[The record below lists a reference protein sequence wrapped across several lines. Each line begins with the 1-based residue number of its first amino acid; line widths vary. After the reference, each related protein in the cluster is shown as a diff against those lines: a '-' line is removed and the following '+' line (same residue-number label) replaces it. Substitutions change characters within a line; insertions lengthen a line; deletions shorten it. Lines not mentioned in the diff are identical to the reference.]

1 MKKTKILLEL
11 KPAFWEGFAGIP
23 QETRLLF
30 SMLKKENS
38 LHTNGFLQ
46 PVLSYHTSFSRIKK
60 RKAWKVYYKTS
71 NLIVRLLENEEKTFF
86 NQIKN
91 FFLRN
96 LGNVYFIL
104 LRRFIYIKTIKLQL
118 NLFKEFVW
126 EKSFSKTLNP
136 NLLNLVTSG
145 RIELCNYG
153 LKMFHDFI
161 IFSKGFFFP
170 RLKLTSDIFISQTPY
185 PAKIHKQTIHIV
197 RYHDAIPIL
206 LPQTISDKLQH
217 QKQHMFAL
225 KTNVNNGS
233 WFSCVSEASRNDL
246 IKIFP
251 KVKERSV
258 TIYNTVSDI
267 FFNENSNK
275 NITKN
280 IIRKNLHEGDVG
292 RKIFIGPNFLS
303 NKEKE
308 LFYKK
313 NIFDAEYDYIL
324 AVGTVEPRKNYSRLI
339 SAWEKIRLNKNSNLK
354 LIIVGGLGWDY
365 ELFLKRIVPW
375 MEKGELF
382 LLSSVPNYE
391 LRALYKHAAAC
402 ICPSIKEG
410 FDFSGIEAMKS
421 GCLVVSSEISVHTE
435 IYKNATLYFNPFS
448 TTDMSNSII
457 KALELPENL
466 KKRQI
471 EAGFEVSQLYTE
483 EKILPCWKSFFE
495 KVKNN

>member
-11 KPAFWEGFAGIP
+11 RPAFWEGFAGIP

-46 PVLSYHTSFSRIKK
+46 PNLSYYTKFSIIKK
-60 RKAWKVYYKTS
+60 RESHNVYYKTS
-71 NLIVRLLENEEKTFF
+71 NLILRLLANEEKNFF
-86 NQIKN
+86 NFVKN
-91 FFLRN
+91 FFLRR
-96 LGNVYFIL
+96 LGVVFNIL
-104 LRRFIYIKTIKLQL
+104 IRSFFYINTTKLQL
-118 NLFKEFVW
+118 NLFKEFLW
-126 EKSFSKTLNP
+126 EKSFSQTLNP
-136 NLLNLVTSG
+136 NLLSLITSG
-145 RIELCNYG
+145 RIEYCSHG
-153 LKMFHDFI
+153 WRGFHDLLI
-161 IFSKGFFFP
+161 YTKGLITP
-170 RLKLTSDIFISQTPY
+170 KLKLSSDIFISQTPY
-185 PAKIHKQTIHIV
+185 PAIIHKQTIHIV
-197 RYHDAIPIL
+197 RYHDAIPIF
-206 LPQTISDKLQH
+206 LPQTISDSLQH
-217 QKQHMFAL
+217 QMQHMNAL
-225 KTNVNNGS
+225 KTNVNHGS

-280 IIRKNLHEGDVG
+280 IIRKNLHEGDKG
-292 RKIFIGPNFLS
+292 RNILIGPSFLS

-324 AVGTVEPRKNYSRLI
+324 AVGTIEPRKNYNRLI
-339 SAWEKIRLNKNSNLK
+339 SAWEKIRSNKNSNLK

-365 ELFLKRIVPW
+365 KLFLKRIVPW
-375 MEKGELF
+375 IEKGELF

-421 GCLVVSSEISVHTE
+421 GGLVVSSEISVHTE
-435 IYKNATLYFNPFS
+435 IYKNASLYFNPFS
-448 TTDMSNSII
+448 TTDMSDNII
-457 KALELPENL
+457 KALELSENL
-466 KKRQI
+466 KKLQI
-471 EAGFEVSQLYTE
+471 EAGFEVSDLYTE
-483 EKILPCWKSFFE
+483 EKILPCWKSLFE
-495 KVKNN
+495 KVKSN